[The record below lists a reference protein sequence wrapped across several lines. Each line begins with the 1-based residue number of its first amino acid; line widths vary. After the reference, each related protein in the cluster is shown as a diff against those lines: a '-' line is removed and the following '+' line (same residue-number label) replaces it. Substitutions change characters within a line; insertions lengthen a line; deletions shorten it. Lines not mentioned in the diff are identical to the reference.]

1 MNDKKSKWTSLG
13 FEAEC
18 YPPNNSER
26 RYTLKLYPKDK
37 ALTKKEI
44 LVIMLNPSTAD
55 ENKPDT
61 TCRSLIKL
69 CNFNDYNSITICN
82 IFSLRTP
89 NVMVLN
95 KAIKINTANDDLS
108 DEKLKECIKEF
119 NEVLCAWGKADKIK
133 DRKIREILD
142 TRIKKIEE
150 MLKGKKLY
158 KFGDTSFNGKSY
170 PLHPY
175 FYNTMNTEKKSK
187 IRFTSYNSEQI

>member
-1 MNDKKSKWTSLG
+1 MNDKKNKWASLG

-18 YPPNNSER
+18 PPPNNSER

-37 ALTKKEI
+37 TLTKKEI

-82 IFSLRTP
+82 LFSLRTP

-95 KAIKINTANDDLS
+95 EAIKTNTANDDLN
-108 DEKLKECIKEF
+108 DEKLKECIKEL

-142 TRIKKIEE
+142 TRIEEIEE
-150 MLKGKKLY
+150 RLKGKKLY
-158 KFGDTSFNGKSY
+158 KIENTFFKGKNY
-170 PLHPY
+170 PTHPY
-175 FYNTMNTEKKSK
+175 WYNTLKSK
-187 IRFTSYNSEQI
+187 NKFEIKFKPYKLE